1 MADENQTQTSTQ
13 TAGETANDIE
23 NVMGGMQNA
32 KPETKPTGTA
42 GGDNGTGNKDA
53 ADGKGESEVKHP
65 AWMAQLGNIEADKA
79 EKLSKFEKIGDLAK
93 NYLELE
99 GKLGNSLVKP
109 GEGASAEEVDA
120 FYRALGKPESA
131 DKYTIEGENTELF
144 RKMAYENNLT
154 DEQAKAI
161 FQSLKEVGQNAVEQQ
176 KAIFAKQAAET
187 QKALQDEY
195 GKDYS
200 TKIEMLKRG
209 VAAYGG
215 EKVGVK
221 LQQAGLLADPDVVK
235 MFILLGEQSSEAGS
249 PGNGKAKAEGYKSI
263 QQGGY
268 LNFGEDF
275 KDK

>member
-1 MADENQTQTSTQ
+1 MAEPQTSNEA
-13 TAGETANDIE
+13 AGETANDIE

-32 KPETKPTGTA
+32 KPGTEPTDTA

-109 GEGASAEEVDA
+109 GEGASAEEVEA

-131 DKYTIEGENTELF
+131 DKYTIEGEDTELF
-144 RKMAYENNLT
+144 RKMAYDNNLT
-154 DEQAKAI
+154 DEQAKALY
-161 FQSLKEVGQNAVEQQ
+161 QSLKDVGGNWLEQQ
-176 KAIFAKQAAET
+176 KAAFAKQAADT
-187 QKALQDEY
+187 QKALQAEY
-195 GKDYS
+195 GKDYQ

-215 EKVGVK
+215 EKVGAK

-263 QQGGY
+263 QQGGF
-268 LNFGEDF
+268 LSFGEDF

>member
-1 MADENQTQTSTQ
+1 MAEPQTSNA

-32 KPETKPTGTA
+32 KPETEPTGTA
-42 GGDNGTGNKDA
+42 GGEKETGNKDA

-109 GEGASAEEVDA
+109 GEGASAEEVEA

-131 DKYTIEGENTELF
+131 DKYTIEGENTDLF
-144 RKMAYENNLT
+144 RKMAYDNNLT
-154 DEQAKAI
+154 DEQAKAV
-161 FQSLKEVGQNAVEQQ
+161 FQSLKEVGQDFVEQQ
-176 KAIFAKQAAET
+176 KTAFVQQAKET
-187 QKALQDEY
+187 QAVLQKEY
-195 GKDYS
+195 GKEYD
-200 TKIEMLKRG
+200 TKIVMLKRG
-209 VAAYGG
+209 IAAYGG
-215 EKVGVK
+215 PQMGAK
-221 LQQAGLLADPDVVK
+221 LQAAGLLGDYDIVK
-235 MFILLGEQSSEAGS
+235 MFINLGEMSAEAGS

-263 QQGGY
+263 QQGGF
-268 LNFGEDF
+268 LSFGEDF

>member
-1 MADENQTQTSTQ
+1 MAEPQTSNE

-23 NVMGGMQNA
+23 NVMGGMQDQ
-32 KPETKPTGTA
+32 KPGTEPTDTA
-42 GGDNGTGNKDA
+42 GGENGAGTKDA
-53 ADGKGESEVKHP
+53 ADGKNESEVKHP

-109 GEGASAEEVDA
+109 GEGASAEEVEA

-131 DKYTIEGENTELF
+131 DKYSIEGENTELF
-144 RKMAYENNLT
+144 RKIAYDNNLT

-161 FQSLKEVGQNAVEQQ
+161 FQSLKAVGENVAEQQ
-176 KAIFAKQAAET
+176 KAAFAKQAADT
-187 QKALQDEY
+187 QKALQAEY
-195 GKDYS
+195 GKDYP

-209 VAAYGG
+209 VATYGG
-215 EKVGVK
+215 EKVGAK

-249 PGNGKAKAEGYKSI
+249 PGNGKAKTDGYKSI

-268 LNFGEDF
+268 LSFGDDF

>member
-1 MADENQTQTSTQ
+1 MAEPQTSND
-13 TAGETANDIE
+13 TAGETANDIA
-23 NVMGGMQNA
+23 NVMGGMQDQ
-32 KPETKPTGTA
+32 KPETEPTGTA
-42 GGDNGTGNKDA
+42 GGDNGTGSNDSSSGNSK
-53 ADGKGESEVKHP
+53 SEVHHP

-131 DKYTIEGENTELF
+131 DKYSIEGENTDLF

-176 KAIFAKQAAET
+176 KALFAKQAADT
-187 QKALQDEY
+187 QKALQAEY
-195 GKDYS
+195 GKDYP

-209 VAAYGG
+209 VATYGG
-215 EKVGVK
+215 EKVGAK
-221 LQQAGLLADPDVVK
+221 LQQAGLLADQDVVK
-235 MFILLGEQSSEAGS
+235 MFILLGEQSQEAGS
-249 PGNGKAKAEGYKSI
+249 PGNGNGKADGYKSI
-263 QQGGY
+263 AEGGF
-268 LNFGEDF
+268 LDTGDLF
-275 KDK
+275 KKK

>member
-13 TAGETANDIE
+13 TAGETANDIA
-23 NVMGGMQNA
+23 NVMGGMQDA

-42 GGDNGTGNKDA
+42 GGDNGAGNKDA
-53 ADGKGESEVKHP
+53 ADGRGESEVKHP
-65 AWMAQLGNIEADKA
+65 AWMAQLGNIEAESA

-161 FQSLKEVGQNAVEQQ
+161 FQSLKEVGANALEMHKNNFTQQ
-176 KAIFAKQAAET
+176 AHET
-187 QKALQDEY
+187 QVALQKEY
-195 GKDYS
+195 GNEYDK
-200 TKIEMLKRG
+200 KIVMLKRG
-209 VAAYGG
+209 IAAYGG
-215 EKVGVK
+215 PNMGSK
-221 LQQAGLLADPDVVK
+221 LQAAGLLGDYDIVK
-235 MFILLGEQSSEAGS
+235 MFINLGEMSAEAGS
-249 PGNGKAKAEGYKSI
+249 PGNGRGKADSYKSI
-263 QQGGY
+263 GDGGF
-268 LNFGEDF
+268 LSTGDLF
-275 KDK
+275 KK

>member
-1 MADENQTQTSTQ
+1 MAEPQTSTQ
-13 TAGETANDIE
+13 TAGEIANDIE

-32 KPETKPTGTA
+32 KPETKPTDTA
-42 GGDNGTGNKDA
+42 GGEKETGNKDA
-53 ADGKGESEVKHP
+53 ADGKGENKVTHP
-65 AWMAQLGNIEADKA
+65 AWMAQLGNIEAESA

-131 DKYTIEGENTELF
+131 DKYTIEGENTDLF
-144 RKMAYENNLT
+144 RKMAYDNNLT

-161 FQSLKEVGQNAVEQQ
+161 YASLREVGTNMLEQQ
-176 KAIFAKQAAET
+176 KAAFAQQAKET
-187 QKALQDEY
+187 QKVLQAEY

-209 VAAYGG
+209 VATYGG
-215 EKVGVK
+215 KEVADA
-221 LQQAGLLADPDVVK
+221 LQQAGLLANQHIVK
-235 MFILLGEQSSEAGS
+235 MFILLGEQSQEAGS
-249 PGNGKAKAEGYKSI
+249 PGNGRTKADGYKSI

-268 LNFGEDF
+268 LSFGDDF

>member
-1 MADENQTQTSTQ
+1 MAEPQTSNE
-13 TAGETANDIE
+13 TAGETANEIE
-23 NVMGGMQNA
+23 NVMGGMQDQ
-32 KPETKPTGTA
+32 KPGTEPTDKS
-42 GGDNGTGNKDA
+42 GGDNGAGNKDA
-53 ADGKGESEVKHP
+53 ADGKSESEVKHP

-109 GEGASAEEVDA
+109 GKDASAEEVDA
-120 FYRALGKPESA
+120 FYRQLGKPESA
-131 DKYTIEGENTELF
+131 DKYTIEGENTDLF
-144 RKMAYENNLT
+144 RKVAYDNNLT

-161 FQSLKEVGQNAVEQQ
+161 FQSLKEVGTNLLEQQ
-176 KAIFAKQAAET
+176 KAAFAQQAAET
-187 QKALQDEY
+187 QKALQAEY

-215 EKVGVK
+215 EKVGAK

-235 MFILLGEQSSEAGS
+235 MFILLGEQSQEAGS
-249 PGNGKAKAEGYKSI
+249 PGNGKGKADGYKSI
-263 QQGGY
+263 ADGGF
-268 LNFGEDF
+268 LNTGDLF
-275 KDK
+275 KK

>member
-1 MADENQTQTSTQ
+1 MAEPQTSNE

-23 NVMGGMQNA
+23 NVMGGMQNP
-32 KPETKPTGTA
+32 KPGAEPTDKT
-42 GGDNGTGNKDA
+42 GGEKETGNKEA
-53 ADGKGESEVKHP
+53 AGGNGESEVKHP

-109 GEGASAEEVDA
+109 GEGASAEEVEA
-120 FYRALGKPESA
+120 FYRQLGKPESA

-144 RKMAYENNLT
+144 RKMAYDNNLT

-161 FQSLKEVGQNAVEQQ
+161 FQSLKEVGANALEQQ
-176 KAIFAKQAAET
+176 KATFAKQAADT
-187 QKALQDEY
+187 QKALQAEY
-195 GKDYS
+195 GKDYQ

-215 EKVGVK
+215 ENVAAK
-221 LQQAGLLADPDVVK
+221 LRQAGLLGDPDVVK

-249 PGNGKAKAEGYKSI
+249 PGNGKAKADGYKSI
-263 QQGGY
+263 GEGGH
-268 LNFGEDF
+268 LSFGDDF